1 MVTQAGPQYGR
12 DIPPEPF
19 MAVHQSRQQRTL
31 QKQQQLHARLP
42 AVLQEIDPEEE
53 DDDEESRVRYGGQ
66 PAA

>member
-1 MVTQAGPQYGR
+1 
-12 DIPPEPF
+12 